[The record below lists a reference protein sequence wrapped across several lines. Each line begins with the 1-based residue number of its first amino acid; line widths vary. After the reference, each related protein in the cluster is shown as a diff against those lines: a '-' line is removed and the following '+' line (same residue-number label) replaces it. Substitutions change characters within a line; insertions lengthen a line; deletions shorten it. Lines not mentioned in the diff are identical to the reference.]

1 MNIRK
6 KLALSFTSI
15 IVILL
20 VISIFALDKLK
31 DIDGE
36 YTFLL
41 EDRVYKVVEVSKIQ
55 NAVSLQGLYLRSYV
69 LNRDSAEIE
78 RLNDRRNEITSTI
91 NNVKPM
97 MTSEEMQAEMK
108 SIEDNQRLY
117 TQYADEIINLV
128 GRDKIEQ
135 AQKILFEK
143 AVPVNQQIQQSINT
157 VVDYQKNLMD
167 EGSDNATKVMNRSSL
182 LIIFAVLIGMVVA
195 IALSIYITRNIT
207 FPLRRLTEAANVIA
221 KGDLTGEKVEVNTKD
236 ELNALAHSF
245 NIMKENLSN
254 LISNVALNVSNTTA
268 AAEQLASST
277 DTVTTATND
286 IAERIESVTANSNQ
300 SAQVGND
307 CAIATN
313 ESAQGVN
320 NIAEASQTLNVQAMD
335 METMVVEGRDT
346 LQTTEQQMA
355 VIQQSSYE
363 TKEKIQQ
370 LSDQSAEIESI
381 TKVITDIT
389 DQTNLL
395 ALNAAIE
402 AARAGEHGKGFAVVA
417 DEVRKLAEESK
428 RSAEKIVQLTVNI
441 QKDTHEAENSVNV
454 TVENVDQG
462 VTYLRNAQ
470 QSFNNIFGA
479 IGTMSDS
486 IQHVSAASQEI
497 SASTEEVAASVN
509 NMADASR
516 KMAEQSTEVLALVEE
531 QTATMQ
537 EINEVSKALN
547 EGALAVQ
554 NEIQCFKF

>member
-1 MNIRK
+1 MNIKK
-6 KLALSFTSI
+6 KLAFSFTSI

-20 VISIFALDKLK
+20 IISIFALDKLRE
-31 DIDGE
+31 INGE

-41 EDRVYKVVEVSKIQ
+41 DDRVYKVVEVSKVQ

-69 LNRDSAEIE
+69 LNQDAAEIE
-78 RLNDRRNEITSTI
+78 RLEGQRNNIATGI
-91 NNVKPM
+91 NNVKSI
-97 MTSEEMQAEMK
+97 MTGEQMKEEVK
-108 SIEDNQRLY
+108 KIEDNQRLY
-117 TQYADEIINLV
+117 SQYADEIINLI
-128 GRDKIEQ
+128 GRDQDDQ
-135 AQKILFEK
+135 AKKILFED
-143 AVPVNQQIQQSINT
+143 AVPVNQEIQKSIDT
-157 VVDYQKNLMD
+157 IVEYQTNLMNK
-167 EGSDNATKVMNRSSL
+167 GSKDSTKSMNRSSL
-182 LIIFAVLIGMVVA
+182 LIIFAVLVGMGVA

-207 FPLRRLTEAANVIA
+207 FPLRRLTAAANTIA
-221 KGDLTGEKVEVNTKD
+221 AGDLTGEKVFVNTKD
-236 ELNALAHSF
+236 ELNDLAHSF
-245 NIMKENLSN
+245 NIMKDNLSN

-277 DTVTTATND
+277 DTVTAATNE
-286 IAERIESVTANSNQ
+286 IAERIETVTANSNQ
-300 SAQVGND
+300 SAQVGQD

-313 ESAQGVN
+313 ESAKGVN
-320 NIAEASQTLNVQAMD
+320 TIAEAAQTLNSQASD
-335 METMVVEGRDT
+335 MESMAVEGRDT
-346 LQTTEQQMA
+346 LQTTEQQME
-355 VIQQSSYE
+355 VIQKSSYE

-370 LSDQSAEIESI
+370 LSIQSAEIESI

-428 RSAEKIVQLTVNI
+428 RSAEKIVALTVNI
-441 QKDTHEAENSVNV
+441 RKDTHEVENSVNV

-462 VTYLRNAQ
+462 VTYLRTAQ

-486 IQHVSAASQEI
+486 IQHVSASSQEI

-509 NMADASR
+509 DMADSSR
-516 KMAEQSTEVLALVEE
+516 KMAEQSTEVLSLVEE

-537 EINEVSKALN
+537 EINDVSRALN
-547 EGALAVQ
+547 EGAVAVQ
-554 NEIQCFKF
+554 NEIQKFKF

>member
-20 VISIFALDKLK
+20 VISIFALDKLR

-97 MTSEEMQAEMK
+97 MTAEEMQAEMK

-117 TQYADEIINLV
+117 TQYADEIVNLV
-128 GRDKIEQ
+128 GRNKIEQ
-135 AQKILFEK
+135 AEKVLFEE
-143 AVPVNQQIQQSINT
+143 AVPVNQQIQQSINN
-157 VVDYQKNLMD
+157 VVDFQTNLMD

-182 LIIFAVLIGMVVA
+182 LIVFAVLIGMAVA

-207 FPLRRLTEAANVIA
+207 FPLRRLTAAANVIA
-221 KGDLTGEKVEVNTKD
+221 EGDLTGEKVEVNTKD
-236 ELNALAHSF
+236 EINELAHSF
-245 NIMKENLSN
+245 NIMKENLTN
-254 LISNVALNVSNTTA
+254 LVSNVALNVSNTTA

-300 SAQVGND
+300 SAQIGND

-320 NIAEASQTLNVQAMD
+320 NIAEAAQTLNVQAMD
-335 METMVVEGRDT
+335 METMAVEGRDT

-363 TKEKIQQ
+363 TKEKIKQ

-441 QKDTHEAENSVNV
+441 QKDTHAVENSVNV

-486 IQHVSAASQEI
+486 IQHVSASSQEI

-516 KMAEQSTEVLALVEE
+516 KMAEQSTEVLSLVEE

-554 NEIQCFKF
+554 NEIQRFKF